1 MGALDKNKDG
11 PRKAG
16 ELESYLVEDSVH
28 IYKGALV
35 VLNNAGYL
43 EPATNAAD
51 KVLAGVAYE
60 ECDNTLDGHSQG
72 GKTCRVYRKGIFKF
86 VTADLVQA
94 DVGIVC
100 YVEDDQTVNDAGSVS
115 QGVIAGTVVEIES
128 ATAVWVDIEPG
139 VEQGE
144 LSAAANS
151 DT

>member
-1 MGALDKNKDG
+1 MTALDKNKDV

-16 ELESYLVEDSVH
+16 ELESFLVEDNVH

-60 ECDNTLDGHSQG
+60 ECDNTLEGHSQG
-72 GKTCRVYRKGIFKF
+72 GKSCRIYRRGIFKF
-86 VTADLVQA
+86 ATADLVQA
-94 DVGIVC
+94 DVGIKC
-100 YVEDDQTVNDAGSVS
+100 YVEDDQTVNDAGAST
-115 QGVIAGTVVEIES
+115 QGIVAGIVAEAES
-128 ATAVWVDIEPG
+128 ATVVWVDIEPG
-139 VEQGE
+139 VQQGV
-144 LSAAANS
+144 LSAADNS